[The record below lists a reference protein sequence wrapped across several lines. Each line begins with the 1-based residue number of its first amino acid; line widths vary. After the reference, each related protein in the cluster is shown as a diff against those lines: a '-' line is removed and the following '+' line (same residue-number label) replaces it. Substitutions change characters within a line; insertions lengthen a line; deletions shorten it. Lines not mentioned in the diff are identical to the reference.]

1 MAQAVETTIEI
12 NGVTINQF
20 TSLNLS
26 QGIYA
31 HHSFRLVCP
40 LEAVEGCE
48 GAIFKESKSL
58 IGVPIRI
65 KVVSEPGGSELL
77 FVGIVTQMEAMCNN
91 GHPGSV
97 VISGYSPTIIL
108 DNNPHCD
115 SWLRKSVKGIVKNVV
130 DQYPDD
136 TMKYKINPA
145 YTETIYYCV
154 QYKETAWQFISRLA
168 GKHGEWLFYD
178 GQKLVLGA
186 PKGKK
191 IKLNYGEQLSRFALH
206 MQLKPG
212 KFQVMAFDYV
222 SNEVHKGEVVHNE
235 VNAGHNELGEYAM
248 SKGEQLFGGPAVS
261 WHNQFVRSKKQV
273 VDAVSLRAACQ
284 ISDVVQLHGC
294 SDLPGFQPGDT
305 VSVKMEEAKDPS
317 DRSLGNYTILSI
329 EHNWDGMGNYSN
341 EFVAVPSTVKVP
353 PVKPIAEPY
362 CEMQSAVVV
371 GNDDEAKLGRVQV
384 RFHWMKK
391 ENTSPWLRVVCPYAG
406 SGKGMF
412 MLPEKGEEVIV
423 SFAGGKATRPY
434 VVGTVYNGD
443 AKADFGQ
450 AKNNIKAIQTK
461 SGIKII
467 MDDKEGSV
475 LIEDPKGNKLKMDGE
490 KTILIEAIGNLKLK
504 CGEAV
509 LDMKDGVITLSGKK
523 INIST
528 TDDLNIECNA
538 KANINAAT
546 DINMQAGMIR
556 LN

>member
-12 NGVTINQF
+12 NGVKINQF
-20 TSLNLS
+20 STLKLS

-40 LEAVEGCE
+40 LEAVEGGE
-48 GAIFKESKSL
+48 GAIFKESKNL
-58 IGVPIRI
+58 LGVPIRI
-65 KVVSEPGGSELL
+65 NVVSEPGRSELL

-97 VISGYSPTIIL
+97 VVSGYSPTIIL

-115 SWLRKSVKGIVKNVV
+115 SWLRKSVKSIVKDVV
-130 DQYPDD
+130 DHYPDD
-136 TMKYKINPA
+136 TLKYRINPA
-145 YTETIYYCV
+145 YKETIYYCV

-168 GKHGEWLFYD
+168 GKHGEWLYYD

-191 IKLNYGEQLSRFALH
+191 IKLNYGEQLSQFALH

-222 SNEVHKGEVVHNE
+222 SNEVHTGEVAHSE
-235 VNAGHNELGEYAM
+235 INAGHNELGEYAM
-248 SKGEQLFGGPAVS
+248 TKGEQLFGGPAVN

-284 ISDVVQLHGC
+284 ISDVVQLNGR
-294 SDLPGFQPGDT
+294 SDLPGFQPGDN
-305 VSVKMEEAKDPS
+305 VLVKMEEAKNPS
-317 DRSLGNYTILSI
+317 DRSLGSYTVLSV
-329 EHNWDGMGNYSN
+329 EHSWDGMGNYSN
-341 EFVAVPSTVKVP
+341 EFVAVPATVKIP

-371 GNDDEAKLGRVQV
+371 DNDDEAKLGRVQV
-384 RFHWMKK
+384 RFHWMDK
-391 ENTSPWLRVVCPYAG
+391 NHTSPWLRVVCPYAG
-406 SGKGMF
+406 NGKGMF

-434 VVGTVYNGD
+434 IVGTVYNGG

-450 AKNNIKAIQTK
+450 TQNNIKAIQTK

-467 MDDKEGSV
+467 MDDNEGSV
-475 LIEDPKGNKLKMDGE
+475 LMEDKNGNCLKMDGG
-490 KTILIEAIGNLKLK
+490 KAILIQAKGNLKLK
-504 CGEAV
+504 CGEAE
-509 LDMKDGVITLSGKK
+509 LDMKDGEITLRGNK
-523 INIST
+523 ININTS
-528 TDDLNIECNA
+528 DDLNIECNA
-538 KANINAAT
+538 KANINAAV
-546 DINMQAGMIR
+546 DLNMQAGVIR

>member
-12 NGVTINQF
+12 NGVRINQF
-20 TSLNLS
+20 TTLKLS

-40 LEAVEGCE
+40 LEAVEGE
-48 GAIFKESKSL
+48 GALFKESKNL

-65 KVVSEPGGSELL
+65 NVVSEPGRSELQ
-77 FVGIVTQMEAMCNN
+77 FIGIVTQMEAMCNT

-108 DNNPHCD
+108 DNNLHCD
-115 SWLRKSVKGIVKNVV
+115 SWVRKSVKSIVEDVIAL
-130 DQYPDD
+130 YPKD
-136 TMKYKINPA
+136 TLKYKINPA

-168 GKHGEWLFYD
+168 GKHGEWLYYD

-186 PKGKK
+186 PKGKR
-191 IKLNYGEQLSRFALH
+191 IKLVYGEQLSRFALH

-212 KFQVMAFDYV
+212 KFQVKAFDYV
-222 SNEVHKGEVVHNE
+222 SNEVLTSEVVHSKI
-235 VNAGHNELGEYAM
+235 NAGHNELGEYALL
-248 SKGEQLFGGPAVS
+248 KGEQLFGGKAVT

-273 VDAVSLRAACQ
+273 VDVVSLRAACQ
-284 ISDVVQLHGC
+284 ISDVVQLNGF

-305 VSVKMEEAKDPS
+305 VSVKMEGAKNPA

-329 EHNWDGMGNYSN
+329 EHSWDGMGNYSN

-353 PVKPIAEPY
+353 PVKPMTEPY

-371 GNDDEAKLGRVQV
+371 DNDDEAKLGRVQV
-384 RFHWMKK
+384 RFRWM
-391 ENTSPWLRVVCPYAG
+391 EDNDTSPWLRVVCPYAG

-434 VVGTVYNGD
+434 VVGTVYNGG

-450 AKNNIKAIQTK
+450 ADNNIKAIKTK

-467 MDDKEGSV
+467 MDDNEGSV
-475 LIEDPKGNKLKMDGE
+475 LMEDKNGNQLKMDG
-490 KTILIEAIGNLKLK
+490 KKSILIK

-509 LDMKDGVITLSGKK
+509 LDMKDGEITLSGKK
-523 INIST
+523 INIKT
-528 TDDLNIECNA
+528 TDDLSIECNA

-546 DINMQAGMIR
+546 DINMQAGVIR

>member
-12 NGVTINQF
+12 NGVRINQF
-20 TSLNLS
+20 TTLKLS

-40 LEAVEGCE
+40 LGAVEGGE

-65 KVVSEPGGSELL
+65 SVVSEPGRSELQ
-77 FVGIVTQMEAMCNN
+77 FVGIVTQMEATCNN

-115 SWLRKSVKGIVKNVV
+115 SWLRKSVKCIVKDVIAL
-130 DQYPDD
+130 YPRD
-136 TMKYKINPA
+136 TLKYKLNPA
-145 YTETIYYCV
+145 YIETIYYCV

-178 GQKLVLGA
+178 GQKLVLGI
-186 PKGKK
+186 PKGKR

-212 KFQVMAFDYV
+212 KFQVKAFDYV
-222 SNEVHKGEVVHNE
+222 NNEVLESKVVYSE
-235 VNAGHNELGEYAM
+235 MNAGHNELGKYAM
-248 SKGEQLFGGPAVS
+248 SKGEQLFGGKAVN
-261 WHNQFVRSKKQV
+261 WHNHFVRNKKQV
-273 VDAVSLRAACQ
+273 EDAVSVRAACHS
-284 ISDVVQLHGC
+284 SDVVQLNGC

-305 VSVKMEEAKDPS
+305 VIVKMEEAKNPA
-317 DRSLGNYTILSI
+317 DRSLGSYTVLSI
-329 EHNWDGMGNYSN
+329 EHSWDGMGNYSN
-341 EFVAVPSTVKVP
+341 EFMAVPATVKVP

-371 GNDDEAKLGRVQV
+371 DNDDKAKLGRVQV
-384 RFHWMKK
+384 RFHWMN
-391 ENTSPWLRVVCPYAG
+391 ETDTSPWLRVVCPYAG

-412 MLPEKGEEVIV
+412 MLPEKEEEVIV

-434 VVGTVYNGD
+434 VVGTVYNGS

-450 AKNNIKAIQTK
+450 ADNNIKAIQTK

-475 LIEDPKGNKLKMDGE
+475 LMEDKNGNRLKMDGDN
-490 KTILIEAIGNLKLK
+490 TILIVANGNIKLK
-504 CGEAV
+504 CGDAE
-509 LDMKDGVITLSGKK
+509 LDMKDGEITLRGKK
-523 INIST
+523 ININTS
-528 TDDLNIECNA
+528 DDLNIECNA

-546 DINMQAGMIR
+546 DLNMQASVIR

>member
-12 NGVTINQF
+12 NGVIINQF
-20 TSLNLS
+20 SSLKLS

-31 HHSFRLVCP
+31 HHSFQLVCP
-40 LEAVEGCE
+40 LEAVEGGE
-48 GAIFKESKSL
+48 GSIFKESKSL

-65 KVVSEPGGSELL
+65 SVVSEPERSKLL
-77 FVGIVTQMEAMCNN
+77 FIGIVTKMETMCNN

-97 VISGYSPTIIL
+97 VIGGYSPTIIL
-108 DNNPHCD
+108 DNSPNCN
-115 SWLRKSVKGIVKNVV
+115 SWLRNSVGGIVKEVMKL
-130 DQYPDD
+130 YPND
-136 TMKYKINPA
+136 TLKYRINPT
-145 YTETIYYCV
+145 YTETIYYSV

-212 KFQVMAFDYV
+212 KFQVKAFDYV
-222 SNEVHKGEVVHNE
+222 SNEVHKSEVMHSE
-235 VNAGHNELGEYAM
+235 MNAGHNELGKYAM
-248 SKGEQLFGGPAVS
+248 SKGEQLFGGKAVN
-261 WHNQFVRSKKQV
+261 WHSQFVRSKKQV
-273 VDAVSLRAACQ
+273 VDIVSLRAACQ
-284 ISDVVQLHGC
+284 ISDVVQLNGC

-305 VSVKMEEAKDPS
+305 VSVKMEGAKNPA
-317 DRSLGNYTILSI
+317 DRTLGNYTILSI
-329 EHNWDGMGNYSN
+329 EHNWDGMGNYYN

-353 PVKPIAEPY
+353 PVKPMTEPY

-371 GNDDEAKLGRVQV
+371 DNDDKAKLGRVQV
-384 RFHWMKK
+384 RFHWME
-391 ENTSPWLRVVCPYAG
+391 ENDTSPWLRVVCPYAG
-406 SGKGMF
+406 NGKGMF

-434 VVGTVYNGD
+434 VVGTVYNGG

-450 AKNNIKAIQTK
+450 AENNIKAIQTK

-467 MDDKEGSV
+467 MDDNEGSV
-475 LIEDPKGNKLKMDGE
+475 LIEDKNGNQLKMDG
-490 KTILIEAIGNLKLK
+490 KKSILIK

-509 LDMKDGVITLSGKK
+509 LDMKDGEITLSGKK
-523 INIST
+523 INIKT

-538 KANINAAT
+538 QANINAAT
-546 DINMQAGMIR
+546 DLNMQAGVIR

>member
-12 NGVTINQF
+12 NGVKINQF
-20 TSLNLS
+20 TTLKLS

-40 LEAVEGCE
+40 LGAVEGGE
-48 GAIFKESKSL
+48 GAIFKESKNL
-58 IGVPIRI
+58 LGVPIRI
-65 KVVSEPGGSELL
+65 SVVSEPGRSELF
-77 FVGIVTQMEAMCNN
+77 FVGIVTQMEATCNN

-97 VISGYSPTIIL
+97 VMSGYSPTIIL
-108 DNNPHCD
+108 DNNTHCD
-115 SWLRKSVKGIVKNVV
+115 SWLRKSVKSIVKEVV

-136 TMKYKINPA
+136 TLKYRINPA
-145 YTETIYYCV
+145 YKETIYYCV

-168 GKHGEWLFYD
+168 GKHGEWLYYD
-178 GQKLVLGA
+178 GEKLVLGA

-222 SNEVHKGEVVHNE
+222 SNEVHTSEVAHSE
-235 VNAGHNELGEYAM
+235 INAGHNELGEYAM
-248 SKGEQLFGGPAVS
+248 SKGEQLFGGPAVN

-284 ISDVVQLHGC
+284 ISDVVQLNGC
-294 SDLPGFQPGDT
+294 SDLPGFQPGDN
-305 VSVKMEEAKDPS
+305 VLVKMEEAKNPS
-317 DRSLGNYTILSI
+317 DRLLGSYTVLSV

-341 EFVAVPSTVKVP
+341 EFVAVPATVKVP

-371 GNDDEAKLGRVQV
+371 DNDDEAKLGRVQV

-391 ENTSPWLRVVCPYAG
+391 NNTSPWLRVVSPYAG
-406 SGKGMF
+406 NGKGMF

-434 VVGTVYNGD
+434 VVGTVYNGG

-450 AKNNIKAIQTK
+450 AQNNIKAIQTK

-467 MDDKEGSV
+467 MDDNEGSILV
-475 LIEDPKGNKLKMDGE
+475 EDKNGNSLKMDGDKE
-490 KTILIEAIGNLKLK
+490 ILIQATGNLKLK
-504 CGEAV
+504 CGEAE
-509 LDMKDGVITLSGKK
+509 LDMKDGEITLRGKK
-523 INIST
+523 ININTS
-528 TDDLNIECNA
+528 DDLNIECNA
-538 KANINAAT
+538 QANINAAV
-546 DINMQAGMIR
+546 DLNMQAGVIR

>member
-20 TSLNLS
+20 SSLKLS

-40 LEAVEGCE
+40 LEAVEAGE
-48 GAIFKESKSL
+48 GVLFKESKSL

-65 KVVSEPGGSELL
+65 KVMSEPGGSELL

-108 DNNPHCD
+108 DNNPHCE
-115 SWLRKSVKGIVKNVV
+115 SWLRKSVKSIVKEVV
-130 DQYPDD
+130 GQYPDD

-154 QYKETAWQFISRLA
+154 RYKETAWQFISRLA

-212 KFQVMAFDYV
+212 KFQVKAFDYV
-222 SNEVHKGEVVHNE
+222 NNEVLKSEVVHSE
-235 VNAGHNELGEYAM
+235 MNAGHNELGKYVM
-248 SKGEQLFGGPAVS
+248 LKSEQLFGGKAVN
-261 WHNQFVRSKKQV
+261 WHNHFVRSKKQV

-284 ISDVVQLHGC
+284 ISDVVQLNGR
-294 SDLPGFQPGDT
+294 SDLPGFQLGDS
-305 VSVKMEEAKDPS
+305 VSVKMEEAKNPS
-317 DRSLGNYTILSI
+317 DRLLGNYTILSI
-329 EHNWDGMGNYSN
+329 EHTWDGMGNYSN
-341 EFVAVPSTVKVP
+341 EFVAVPATVKVP

-371 GNDDEAKLGRVQV
+371 DNDDEAKLGRVQV
-384 RFHWMKK
+384 RFHWMK
-391 ENTSPWLRVVCPYAG
+391 ETETSPWLRVVCPYAG

-412 MLPEKGEEVIV
+412 MLPENGEEVIV

-434 VVGTVYNGD
+434 VVGTVYNGS

-450 AKNNIKAIQTK
+450 AENNIKAIQTK

-475 LIEDPKGNKLKMDGE
+475 LMEDKKGNKLKMDGD
-490 KTILIEAIGNLKLK
+490 KAILIQATGNIKLI
-504 CGEAV
+504 CGEAE
-509 LDMKDGVITLSGKK
+509 LDMKDGEITLSGKK
-523 INIST
+523 INIKT
-528 TDDLNIECNA
+528 ADDLNIECNA

-546 DINMQAGMIR
+546 DLNMQAGMIR